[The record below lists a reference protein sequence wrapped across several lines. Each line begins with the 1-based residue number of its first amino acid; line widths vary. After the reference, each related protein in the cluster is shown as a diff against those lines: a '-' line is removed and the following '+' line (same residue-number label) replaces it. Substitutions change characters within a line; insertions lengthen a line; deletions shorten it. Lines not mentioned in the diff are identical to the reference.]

1 MTKHILITGA
11 SSGVGRAL
19 AIMLTSQ
26 DSSLNFNLSL
36 CGRNSKKLAQ
46 TLTGIPNKAGAYS
59 ESFCLSN
66 KDKINDFVMA
76 AESKFGDIDILI
88 NCAGLNSSRTPAGE
102 PDWQQLEW
110 MMKINFVAP
119 LRFVELVLPK
129 MLTNKKGVLLNVM
142 STTCL
147 FSNPGTA
154 QYSASKS
161 ALDSYSK
168 VLRKEL
174 HGTGVKVLSLYP
186 GGIDTDFR
194 DQTKPEYL
202 TSIDVAK
209 AIYNM
214 IFTHANVHIH
224 EMVIRPE
231 NESNYR

>member
-1 MTKHILITGA
+1 MSKHILITGA

-19 AIMLTSQ
+19 AIKLSSQ

-36 CGRNSKKLAQ
+36 CGRNSTKLAQ
-46 TLTGIPNKAGAYS
+46 TLDDISNQSRIFS

-66 KDKINDFVMA
+66 KDKINDFVLA
-76 AESKFGDIDILI
+76 AESKFGDVDILI
-88 NCAGLNSSRTPAGE
+88 NCAGLNSSRTPASE

-110 MMKINFVAP
+110 MMKVNFFAP

-129 MLTNKKGVLLNVM
+129 MLTNKKGVLLNVL

-161 ALDSYSK
+161 ALDTYSK

-194 DQTKPEYL
+194 DQTRPEYL
-202 TSIDVAK
+202 SSIDVADG
-209 AIYNM
+209 IYNM
-214 IFTHANVHIH
+214 IFTHSNVQIH

-231 NESNYR
+231 NESNFC